1 MYALLTLFNTGPG
14 MRPTVEK
21 MSEQLPAII
30 RSMKGFKGSTFF
42 GDDSSGEYGGVTL
55 WEWKEDAEAC
65 LAATGPEMQKA
76 LSGLLKGPPKQRV
89 YEVWDI

>member
-21 MSEQLPAII
+21 MSEQLPAVIK
-30 RSMKGFKGSTFF
+30 SMKGFKGLTFF

-55 WEWKEDAEAC
+55 
-65 LAATGPEMQKA
+65 
-76 LSGLLKGPPKQRV
+76 
-89 YEVWDI
+89 